1 MDIWKEKSPFL
12 WRVRGDIVL
21 EKDGMEAGEKDC
33 KESHPRWQNL
43 LPISQH
49 NCHQMGVR
57 GGGRWGVR
65 GGVAAGRKQWG
76 KGAERQDREK
86 KRLSACHAY
95 YPRGSQV
102 FEGGCPQISL
112 HPRERACYSTIREE
126 LSGDFA
132 VSRSLLRGCKYFSA
146 GIRCQRFPT
155 LLHFLIIWGTLK
167 KY

>member
-1 MDIWKEKSPFL
+1 MPAQAVDIWKEKSPFL
-12 WRVRGDIVL
+12 WRVRRDIVL

-57 GGGRWGVR
+57 GGGG
-65 GGVAAGRKQWG
+65 KQWG
-76 KGAERQDREK
+76 KGAERQDRGR

-102 FEGGCPQISL
+102 FNG
-112 HPRERACYSTIREE
+112 
-126 LSGDFA
+126 A
-132 VSRSLLRGCKYFSA
+132 VPKYHSIPVSMLVIQPLGRS
-146 GIRCQRFPT
+146 
-155 LLHFLIIWGTLK
+155 
-167 KY
+167 